1 MKGSIKSSRAK
12 CRRAHSDSSQVSCN
26 HDASAANEGAGGR
39 EERVAM
45 AMATG
50 RGRGRARKV
59 AQHWGVVEVF
69 SASKVVVPRVCECGC
84 AAGTQT
90 FDL

>member
-12 CRRAHSDSSQVSCN
+12 CHRAHSDSSQDLCN

-45 AMATG
+45 DM
-50 RGRGRARKV
+50 
-59 AQHWGVVEVF
+59 
-69 SASKVVVPRVCECGC
+69 
-84 AAGTQT
+84 AAGRRRRRRGQGGGRSGSVFT
-90 FDL
+90 L